1 VGPAFIYRRQGKV
14 PYPRAGEH
22 RRVVTENGEP
32 IGRGGIQ
39 MIAVIVKFEVKDEVA
54 KELADASVAREHIQ
68 QVVEGCRKIPG
79 LKEKY
84 FIMDPRTAA
93 QGAMLIWEKQ
103 EDFDAYL
110 KSPEYKATVL
120 DICKGKPSIETYIHT
135 ANLTD
140 GVLI

>member
-1 VGPAFIYRRQGKV
+1 
-14 PYPRAGEH
+14 
-22 RRVVTENGEP
+22 
-32 IGRGGIQ
+32 
-39 MIAVIVKFEVKDEVA
+39 MIAAIVRFEIRDEVKKMLADMEVA
-54 KELADASVAREHIQ
+54 RKHIQ

-84 FIMDPRTAA
+84 FIMDPKTAA
-93 QGAMLIWEKQ
+93 QGAMLLWEKQ

-110 KSPEYKATVL
+110 KSKEYQETVL
-120 DICKGKPSIETYIHT
+120 DICEGEPRIEVYVHT